1 MSQKRKLKTKF
12 TTRTETE
19 DTQEDIMMKT
29 EETLVDP
36 NHVKDMMFIEDTV
49 KETILIGTEMTDKR
63 EISLDKETNTETVLE
78 TEGTFETSLG
88 KGNLPETPL

>member
-1 MSQKRKLKTKF
+1 MSQKRKLKIKF